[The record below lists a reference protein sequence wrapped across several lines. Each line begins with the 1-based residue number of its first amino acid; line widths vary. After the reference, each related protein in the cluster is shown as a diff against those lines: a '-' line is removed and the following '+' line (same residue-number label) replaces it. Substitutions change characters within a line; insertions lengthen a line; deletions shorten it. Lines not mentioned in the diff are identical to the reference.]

1 MCNDRKRGRTKPTN
15 GRERE
20 REREK
25 ASQLCQPAST
35 MAVAGD
41 SLGGRLTRTVSW
53 SDKVWEI
60 IHNYELWF
68 VMREVTM
75 LHNYASDG
83 LLESCGESCDCSREF
98 ESDWSRVIHPTTWPL
113 RHLSAKIFPVFLMEN
128 NPFVELLDVS
138 TQS

>member
-1 MCNDRKRGRTKPTN
+1 MKIKIHLREYQDQPPDDVSRIVLTIEIRQDHYCIGYYISVSPGPELYYFQICWLQCRAGCPGLVTA
-15 GRERE
+15 ERE

-41 SLGGRLTRTVSW
+41 SLGGRLTRAVSW

-60 IHNYELWF
+60 ITNYELWF
-68 VMREVTM
+68 VMREVRM

-83 LLESCGESCDCSREF
+83 LL
-98 ESDWSRVIHPTTWPL
+98 
-113 RHLSAKIFPVFLMEN
+113 
-128 NPFVELLDVS
+128 
-138 TQS
+138 